1 MNLKKFSFKLLPVL
15 GFILIALAFFY
26 PVLQGKVIYQS
37 DIAQY
42 KGMSKQMTEYQKEND
57 DYLYW
62 TDRSFV
68 GMPTYQLGAEFD
80 YNYVKEFD
88 RILRFLPRPAD
99 YLFLYFIGLYILL
112 LVFKV
117 DYRIAFIGALAFGF
131 STYLIVILQ
140 VGHNSKAHA
149 IAYMPL
155 VIAGIVSVFRKN
167 YILGGLGLALA
178 AALEVSTNHYQ
189 MTYYLLFLVVILGII
204 YLIDAIK
211 QKTIPDYLKAVGVM
225 FIAGIIALSTN
236 STRLLSTKEYT
247 DFSTRGPSALSDTS
261 KNDNLSSSGLTYD
274 YITSYSYGAL
284 ESFNLLIP
292 NFMGGSSSHAFDEES
307 EIYDQFIKMGASPV
321 QAKQYANQMPP
332 AYWGDQPYVAA
343 PAYIGAVVI
352 FLFMLALFLVKSKHK
367 YWIVATSL
375 LALLLSWGDNFSSLT
390 RFFIDYVPLYDK
402 FRAVSSIQVLI
413 ELCVPLMAFIGL
425 SRFFSDK
432 IEKASKIEALKRS
445 AIITGGIM
453 ALLLVFGGSLFD
465 FSGAADQRLKQQQGG
480 EQFVNA
486 LIEDRKGLFYTD
498 TFRSLIFIALIA
510 GSLWL
515 YLKEKIKKQTVFIIT
530 GLLIVIDLAAVD
542 YRYISEDDFVREYEM
557 RNPFV
562 PSKADKMVMNQEGL
576 FRVLDFTTSPFNS
589 ARASFFHHSVG
600 GYHAAKPG
608 RIQDLYDYHIGD
620 GNQEVL
626 NMLNVRY
633 VLLQNQ
639 GKTMAQPNPDAYGNA
654 WFVDSLKFVSTNKN
668 AIESLANADLK
679 QTAIIHDKWQSHFD
693 FQPIQPDSTATVKLV
708 DYQPNQLTYA
718 YSAQT
723 EQVAVFSENYYPH
736 GWKATI
742 NGQPFDHF
750 RVNYTLRG
758 LQVPKGKG
766 EITFTFDPEVV
777 KTGENISL
785 AGSIVFVIL
794 LLAGGF
800 YTYRK
805 RIDS

>member
-225 FIAGIIALSTN
+225 LIAGIIALSTN

-261 KNDNLSSSGLTYD
+261 KNENLSSSGLTYD

-321 QAKQYANQMPP
+321 QAKQYANQMP

-375 LALLLSWGDNFSSLT
+375 LALLLSWGDNFSGLT
-390 RFFIDYVPLYDK
+390 RFFIDYIPLYDK

-465 FSGAADQRLKQQQGG
+465 FSGAADQRLIQQQGG
-480 EQFVNA
+480 EKFVTA

-562 PSKADKMVMNQEGL
+562 PNKADKMVMNQEGL

-668 AIESLANADLK
+668 VIKSLANADLK

-742 NGQPFDHF
+742 NGQPVDHF